1 MKDSRRYLVLEKIR
15 LHMHA
20 KTGSAKLFHAP
31 SVINQ
36 NKKVVGSVCYHQKML
51 TNVSFIC
58 DIY

>member
-1 MKDSRRYLVLEKIR
+1 
-15 LHMHA
+15 MHA